1 MGDAYVDSGA
11 FNSARLHQNWNHF
24 VVTFDRTDL
33 LKVYVN
39 GSYEANVDISGKSG
53 QDIMNS
59 GNLTIGEANATSGR
73 GWHGSLADVRFF
85 KGTVL
90 TDGSVSVGQAATG
103 NVAALYNSG
112 LNPATHISGNGE
124 GGNYASD
131 SPTAT
136 TWWKLGNTNASGART
151 TAPALDLTDSSSG
164 SLTLTNGGGVK
175 AGSIFMTKSSGAYS
189 ITDSNDTLIMNWRN
203 CKINMNANTELYVSS
218 ASQFSGRITLD

>member
-1 MGDAYVDSGA
+1 MGDAYVDTGA

-24 VVTFDRTDL
+24 VVTFDRNDL

-73 GWHGSLADVRFF
+73 GWNGSLVDLRFF

-90 TDGSVSVGQAATG
+90 TDGGVSVGQAATG
-103 NVAALYNSG
+103 NVASLYNSG
-112 LNPATHISGNGE
+112 LNPATLISSNGD
-124 GGNYASD
+124 GGYYASD

-136 TWWKLGNTNASGART
+136 SWWKLGNTNASGARA

-164 SLTLTNGGGVK
+164 SLTLTNSGGVK
-175 AGSIFMTKSSGAYS
+175 AGSIFMTKSSGSYS